1 MDKYMKMKQNN
12 EQEKNKIVY
21 NRYIESWQK
30 QIEKEHEKY
39 ILFMKSKYFLKYI
52 RPKII
57 NYKEIIECE
66 MAKQLYE
73 SRIGWKKRKEEIDEE
88 NRNIMIWNKVDKE
101 QRRKIYHQRMQNV
114 KSEEIERKKFL
125 YSIENTIPLSKVFQY
140 YNISEVNILIFRMI

>member
-1 MDKYMKMKQNN
+1 
-12 EQEKNKIVY
+12 
-21 NRYIESWQK
+21 
-30 QIEKEHEKY
+30 
-39 ILFMKSKYFLKYI
+39 
-52 RPKII
+52 
-57 NYKEIIECE
+57 

-114 KSEEIERKKFL
+114 KSEEIERKRFL
-125 YSIENTIPLSKVFQY
+125 YSVENTIPLSKVFQY